1 MKKLKNFAVIG
12 GGSWGTALACLVARV
27 YGSALIYTPEV
38 NIVDEINNHHK
49 NSKYLDETVLPSGIT
64 ATASL
69 LDVESYD
76 AIILAVPSHAFEI
89 VIQELKQMG
98 LSSKTV
104 LLIATKGMCQEPLQ
118 LFSTKM
124 EQEFDNPYA
133 FISGPNFAKEVAVG
147 NFASIT
153 ITSKDQPLAR
163 DIADELSSE
172 QLDVSVSTDIITVQ
186 IAGIVKNIIAIKS
199 GILMAQGYGE
209 NARAWLVSKGL
220 EEIAV
225 ISRALGGNQ
234 ESLTLPA
241 VIGDLV
247 LTSYSTTSRNTKF
260 GYEFHQNN
268 YSKEFLANYPVLV
281 EGASAAKLLHS
292 FVSNYNLDLPMTSSV
307 AKLVI

>member
-12 GGSWGTALACLVARV
+12 GGSWGTALACIVARV
-27 YGSALIYTPEV
+27 YGSALIYTPE
-38 NIVDEINNHHK
+38 ISIEEEINNHHK
-49 NSKYLDETVLPSGIT
+49 NSKYLDDTILPSGIT
-64 ATASL
+64 ATTSL
-69 LDVESYD
+69 LDLAGYD
-76 AIILAVPSHAFEI
+76 VIVIAVPSHAFEN

-98 LSSKTV
+98 LSSQTV
-104 LLIATKGMCQEPLQ
+104 FLIATKGMCQEPLQ
-118 LFSTKM
+118 LFSSKM
-124 EQEFDNPYA
+124 EQELGNTYA
-133 FISGPNFAKEVAVG
+133 FISGPNFAKEVAIG

-153 ITSKDQPLAR
+153 ITSKDRSLASY
-163 DIADELSSE
+163 IADELRSE
-172 QLDVSVSTDIITVQ
+172 QLDVSISTDIITVQ

-220 EEIAV
+220 EEIAI

-268 YSKEFLANYPVLV
+268 YSKEFLVNYPVLV
-281 EGASAAKLLHS
+281 EGASAAKLLHG
-292 FVSNYNLDLPMTSSV
+292 FVSKYNLDLPMTSSV
-307 AKLVI
+307 AKLVL

>member
-49 NSKYLDETVLPSGIT
+49 NSKYLDDTALPSGIT
-64 ATASL
+64 ATVSL
-69 LDVESYD
+69 LDVASYD
-76 AIILAVPSHAFEI
+76 VIILAVPSQAFEI
-89 VIQELKQMG
+89 VIQELKQIG

-104 LLIATKGMCQEPLQ
+104 FLIATKGMCQEPLQ
-118 LFSTKM
+118 WFSTKM
-124 EQEFDNPYA
+124 EQELDNPYA

-163 DIADELSSE
+163 YIADELSSE

-220 EEIAV
+220 EEIAI
-225 ISRALGGNQ
+225 ISKALGGNQ

>member
-49 NSKYLDETVLPSGIT
+49 NSKYLDDTALPSGIT
-64 ATASL
+64 ATVSL
-69 LDVESYD
+69 LDVASYD
-76 AIILAVPSHAFEI
+76 VIILAVPSQAFEI
-89 VIQELKQMG
+89 VIQELKQIG

-104 LLIATKGMCQEPLQ
+104 FLIATKGMCQEPLQ

-124 EQEFDNPYA
+124 EQEFDNPYV

-163 DIADELSSE
+163 YIADELSSE

-220 EEIAV
+220 EEIAI
-225 ISRALGGNQ
+225 ISKALGGNQ

>member
-1 MKKLKNFAVIG
+1 
-12 GGSWGTALACLVARV
+12 
-27 YGSALIYTPEV
+27 
-38 NIVDEINNHHK
+38 
-49 NSKYLDETVLPSGIT
+49 
-64 ATASL
+64 
-69 LDVESYD
+69 
-76 AIILAVPSHAFEI
+76 
-89 VIQELKQMG
+89 
-98 LSSKTV
+98 
-104 LLIATKGMCQEPLQ
+104 
-118 LFSTKM
+118 
-124 EQEFDNPYA
+124 
-133 FISGPNFAKEVAVG
+133 
-147 NFASIT
+147 
-153 ITSKDQPLAR
+153 
-163 DIADELSSE
+163 
-172 QLDVSVSTDIITVQ
+172 
-186 IAGIVKNIIAIKS
+186 
-199 GILMAQGYGE
+199 MAQGYGE

-225 ISRALGGNQ
+225 ISRALGGAQ

>member
-1 MKKLKNFAVIG
+1 
-12 GGSWGTALACLVARV
+12 
-27 YGSALIYTPEV
+27 
-38 NIVDEINNHHK
+38 
-49 NSKYLDETVLPSGIT
+49 
-64 ATASL
+64 
-69 LDVESYD
+69 
-76 AIILAVPSHAFEI
+76 
-89 VIQELKQMG
+89 
-98 LSSKTV
+98 
-104 LLIATKGMCQEPLQ
+104 

-153 ITSKDQPLAR
+153 ITSKDKSLAQQV
-163 DIADELSSE
+163 ADELSSE

-220 EEIAV
+220 EEIAI
-225 ISRALGGNQ
+225 ISKALGGNQ

>member
-1 MKKLKNFAVIG
+1 MRKLRDFAVIG

-38 NIVDEINNHHK
+38 NISDEINNHHT
-49 NSKYLDETVLPSGIT
+49 NSKYLDEIILPSGIT
-64 ATASL
+64 ATTRL
-69 LDVESYD
+69 LDVASYD
-76 AIILAVPSHAFEI
+76 VIILAVPSHAFEI

-98 LSSKTV
+98 LSSQTV
-104 LLIATKGMCQEPLQ
+104 LLVATKGMCQEPLQ
-118 LFSTKM
+118 LFSSKM

-153 ITSKDQPLAR
+153 ITSKDKSLAQQV
-163 DIADELSSE
+163 ADELSSE
-172 QLDVSVSTDIITVQ
+172 QLDVSISTDIITVQ

-220 EEIAV
+220 EEIGI
-225 ISRALGGNQ
+225 ISKALGGVQ

-268 YSKEFLANYPVLV
+268 YSREFLSNYSVLV
-281 EGASAAKLLHS
+281 EGVSAAKLLHNFMS
-292 FVSNYNLDLPMTSSV
+292 KYNLDLPMTASV
-307 AKLVI
+307 AKLVL

>member
-38 NIVDEINNHHK
+38 NIADEINNHHK
-49 NSKYLDETVLPSGIT
+49 NSKYLDETILPSGIT
-64 ATASL
+64 ATTSL
-69 LDVESYD
+69 PDVANCD
-76 AIILAVPSHAFEI
+76 VIILAVPSHAFET
-89 VIQELKQMG
+89 VIQELKQLR
-98 LSSKTV
+98 LSSQTV
-104 LLIATKGMCQEPLQ
+104 LLIATKGMCMEPLQ
-118 LFSTKM
+118 LFSNKI
-124 EQEFDNPYA
+124 EQEFNNPYA
-133 FISGPNFAKEVAVG
+133 FISGPNFAKEVAIG

-153 ITSKDQPLAR
+153 ITSKDKSLAR
-163 DIADELSSE
+163 YIADDLSSE
-172 QLDVSVSTDIITVQ
+172 QLDVSISTDIITVQ

-220 EEIAV
+220 EEIAI
-225 ISRALGGNQ
+225 ISRALGGSQ

-268 YSKEFLANYPVLV
+268 YSKAFLSNYPVLV
-281 EGASAAKLLHS
+281 EGASAAKLLHNFIS
-292 FVSNYNLDLPMTSSV
+292 KYNLDLPMTSSV
-307 AKLVI
+307 AKLVL